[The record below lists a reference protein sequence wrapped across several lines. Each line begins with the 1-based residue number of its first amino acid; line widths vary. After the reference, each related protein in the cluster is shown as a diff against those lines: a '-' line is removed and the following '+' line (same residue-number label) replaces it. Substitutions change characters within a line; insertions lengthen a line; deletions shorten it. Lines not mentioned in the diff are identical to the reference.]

1 MHYWVTGGQCPRTEM
16 RRRIEIWSSGA
27 IPADSWSS
35 AAEDRAAASVQPFT
49 APDESAGKVE
59 GG

>member
-1 MHYWVTGGQCPRTEM
+1 M